1 MKELLDMFLTFA
13 RIGGFTFG
21 GGYVIV
27 TLMKKKFVD
36 ELHWIDHQTLPIFP
50 NPPDDRRHHKK
61 QRLSLILP
69 EPKNLMFSYLSIYL
83 VI

>member
-27 TLMKKKFVD
+27 TLMKKKFVIRIG
-36 ELHWIDHQTLPIFP
+36 EFQGRL
-50 NPPDDRRHHKK
+50 RRHWESLRR
-61 QRLSLILP
+61 RLSSL
-69 EPKNLMFSYLSIYL
+69 
-83 VI
+83 